1 MKTTEEILQS
11 RELQLAV
18 DEFIEVNDQICF

>member
-18 DEFIEVNDQICF
+18 DEFIESNDQICF